1 MIRPFRPRAILYDG
15 VHEIRDWLLKRFSI
29 SFDGMP
35 IDWDQFD
42 DGIRMADAALPSPA
56 RTGGRLGIGFLIA
69 HHGRAADYVILGWW
83 DRENELPIR
92 VFLRTPDEEHW
103 RPSRE
108 SESLCVWDLEVIW
121 AERQAYV
128 DTVMTETP
136 SPDAYLARHGGWALD
151 EVPA

>member
-1 MIRPFRPRAILYDG
+1 MHPFRPRAILYDG
-15 VHEIRDWLLKRFSI
+15 VHEVGGWLLKRFSI
-29 SFDGMP
+29 SFDGSP
-35 IDWDQFD
+35 LDWDGFAE
-42 DGIRMADAALPSPA
+42 GIRMADAQLPTPA
-56 RTGGRLGIGFLIA
+56 RATDRPGVGFLIA

-83 DRENELPIR
+83 DRINELPLR
-92 VFLRTPDEEHW
+92 VFVRPPAEGQW
-103 RPSRE
+103 RPSRA

-128 DTVMTETP
+128 DTVMTEHP